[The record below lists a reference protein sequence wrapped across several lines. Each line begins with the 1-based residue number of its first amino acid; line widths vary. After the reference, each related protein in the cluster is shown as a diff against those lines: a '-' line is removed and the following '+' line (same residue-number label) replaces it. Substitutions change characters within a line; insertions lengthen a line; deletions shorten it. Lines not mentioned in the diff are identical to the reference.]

1 MAEFES
7 AARTVTVLA
16 IDATSAVVRRSAALV
31 FLNMVDLLFS
41 ISTISKF
48 ANLFAAQ
55 MTTPWRLT

>member
-41 ISTISKF
+41 ISAISNF